1 MEIPTEVQA
10 GAELHS
16 LRKSSIR
23 KLDWSTFLI
32 SGGFFL
38 LFLIVALI
46 DLKTLSN
53 LIDSAFS
60 WSTHYFGLYW
70 QVLMLLTFASSLY
83 IGFTRIG
90 RVRLGGVNHKP
101 TISTFNWVSM
111 IMCALLAG
119 GGAFWAAA
127 EPLMHFL
134 TPPPYFSAVAHT
146 DSAAIAALAQS
157 FLHWGFMAWAV
168 LGSLLTVVYMYLHY
182 EKKLP
187 LMPRTLLY
195 PLLGERALKG
205 PIAVLADATAIIAVV
220 AGTIGPVGF
229 LGLQIAFV
237 LHSVWGVP
245 DTITTQAM
253 VILSVTTIYTLSCV
267 IGLGGLRLVS
277 KVHVWLM
284 LGLAAFLF
292 IFGPTLFLSET
303 FVQSLAL
310 HVTSFF
316 QTALYRDD
324 SKWLNGWTLFY
335 WGWFI
340 GYAPM
345 MGIYVAKVSRGRTI
359 REVVCLLSVAAPLIT
374 MVWFTLVGGTGIG
387 IELHSPGSV
396 VSHGVQPQALLLG
409 VAQAMPLPNVISALF
424 LFLSFFSVVTSAG
437 SMSYTVAMAISTDHG
452 ESPTWLRV
460 FWAAGMGLVGATLI
474 TLGEGGVSALQSFIV
489 ITAVPVSILIL
500 PAVWDAVRIAR
511 QMARDQGVI

>member
-1 MEIPTEVQA
+1 MEIPSEINAGLDTPARRNSPA
-10 GAELHS
+10 GALNW
-16 LRKSSIR
+16 SIF
-23 KLDWSTFLI
+23 WI

-38 LFLIVALI
+38 LFLVIALI
-46 DLKTLSN
+46 DLKTLSL
-53 LIDSAFS
+53 LIGNAFA
-60 WSTHYFGLYW
+60 WSTRYFGMYW
-70 QVLMLLTFASSLY
+70 QVLMLLTFAASLY
-83 IGFTRIG
+83 IGFTRLG
-90 RVRLGGVNHKP
+90 RVRLGGVTHKP
-101 TISTFNWVSM
+101 SISTFNWVSM

-127 EPLMHFL
+127 EPMMHFL
-134 TPPPYFSAVAHT
+134 APPPYFGVVAKT
-146 DSAAIAALAQS
+146 GPAGVAALSQS

-168 LGSLLTVVYMYLHY
+168 LGSLLTVVYMYLHH
-182 EKKLP
+182 EKNLP

-195 PLLGERALKG
+195 PLLGKRALKG
-205 PIAVLADATAIIAVV
+205 PIAVFADASAIIAVV

-245 DTITTQAM
+245 NTIMVQAM
-253 VILSVTTIYTLSCV
+253 VILSVTVIYTLSCV

-303 FVQSLAL
+303 FAQSLAL

-316 QTALYRDD
+316 QTAVYRDD
-324 SKWLNGWTLFY
+324 NAWLNSWTLFY

-359 REVVCLLSVAAPLIT
+359 REVITLMSVAAPLIT

-387 IELHSPGSV
+387 VELQSPGSV
-396 VSHGVQPQALLLG
+396 ISHGVQPEALLLG
-409 VAQAMPLPNVISALF
+409 VAQSMPLPNLISALF

-437 SMSYTVAMAISTDHG
+437 SMSYTVAMAISSDQG
-452 ESPTWLRV
+452 ESPAWLRV
-460 FWAAGMGLVGATLI
+460 FWGAGMGLVGATLI

-500 PAVWDAVRIAR
+500 PAVWDSIRIAR

>member
-1 MEIPTEVQA
+1 MEIPTQAQA
-10 GAELHS
+10 GPEVYAPGQTRPGS
-16 LRKSSIR
+16 
-23 KLDWSTFLI
+23 LDWSTFWI

-38 LFLIVALI
+38 LFLVIALI
-46 DLKTLSN
+46 DLKTLST
-53 LIDSAFS
+53 LIDSAFA
-60 WSTHYFGLYW
+60 WSTHFFGLYW

-90 RVRLGGVNHKP
+90 RVKLGGVTCKP
-101 TISTFNWVSM
+101 SISTFNWVSM

-127 EPLMHFL
+127 EPLMHFIS
-134 TPPPYFSAVAHT
+134 PPPYFGALAHT
-146 DSAAIAALAQS
+146 DSAAVAALSQS

-182 EKKLP
+182 EKNLP

-205 PIAVLADATAIIAVV
+205 PIAVLADASAIIAVV

-253 VILSVTTIYTLSCV
+253 VILAVTTIYTLSCV

-292 IFGPTLFLSET
+292 IFGPTLFLSQT
-303 FVQSLAL
+303 YVQGLAQ
-310 HVTSFF
+310 HVTHFF

-345 MGIYVAKVSRGRTI
+345 MAIYVARVSRGRSI
-359 REVVCLLSVAAPLIT
+359 REVVGLLSVAAPLIT

-387 IELHSPGSV
+387 LELQSPGSV
-396 VSHGVQPQALLLG
+396 ISHGTQPEALLLG
-409 VAQAMPLPNVISALF
+409 VAQAMPLPNLISALF

-437 SMSYTVAMAISTDHG
+437 SMSYTVAMAISTQPG

-474 TLGEGGVSALQSFIV
+474 TLGQGGVSALQSFIV
-489 ITAVPVSILIL
+489 ITAVPVSLLIL
-500 PAVWDAVRIAR
+500 PSVWDAVRIAR

>member
-1 MEIPTEVQA
+1 MEIPGEINA
-10 GAELHS
+10 GIKTAARHNS
-16 LRKSSIR
+16 PADA
-23 KLDWSTFLI
+23 LDWSIFWI

-38 LFLIVALI
+38 LFLVIALI
-46 DLKTLSN
+46 DLDTLSS
-53 LIDSAFS
+53 LIGTAFS
-60 WSTHYFGLYW
+60 WSTRFFGLYW
-70 QVLMLLTFASSLY
+70 QVLMLATFAASLY
-83 IGFTRIG
+83 IGYSRLG
-90 RVRLGGVNHKP
+90 RVRLGGVTHRP
-101 TISTFNWVSM
+101 SISTFNWVSM

-127 EPLMHFL
+127 EPMMHFI
-134 TPPPYFSAVAHT
+134 TPPPYFGVVAKT
-146 DSAAIAALAQS
+146 APAGVAALSQS

-168 LGSLLTVVYMYLHY
+168 LGSLLTVVYMYLHH
-182 EKKLP
+182 EKNLP

-195 PLLGERALKG
+195 PLLGKRALKG
-205 PIAVLADATAIIAVV
+205 PIAVFADASAIIAVV

-229 LGLQIAFV
+229 LGLQISFV

-245 DTITTQAM
+245 NTIMVQSM
-253 VILSVTTIYTLSCV
+253 VILAVTVIYTLSCV

-303 FVQSLAL
+303 FAQSLAL

-316 QTALYRDD
+316 QTAMYRDD
-324 SKWLNGWTLFY
+324 SSWLNGWTLFY

-359 REVVCLLSVAAPLIT
+359 REVITLMSVAAPVIT
-374 MVWFTLVGGTGIG
+374 MIWFTLVGGTGIG
-387 IELHSPGSV
+387 VELQSPGSV
-396 VSHGVQPQALLLG
+396 ISHGVQPEALLLG
-409 VAQAMPLPNVISALF
+409 VAQSMPMPNLISALF

-437 SMSYTVAMAISTDHG
+437 SMSYTVAMAVSRGEG
-452 ESPTWLRV
+452 ESPAWLRV
-460 FWAAGMGLVGATLI
+460 FWGAGMGLVGATLI
-474 TLGEGGVSALQSFIV
+474 TLGQGGVSALQSFIV
-489 ITAVPVSILIL
+489 ITAVPVSLLIL
-500 PAVWDAVRIAR
+500 PSVWDAIRIAR
-511 QMARDQGVI
+511 QMAREQGVN

>member
-1 MEIPTEVQA
+1 MEIPTEAQA
-10 GAELHS
+10 GTELYP
-16 LRKSSIR
+16 LRKGSIG
-23 KLDWSTFLI
+23 KLDWSTFWI

-38 LFLIVALI
+38 LFLIIALI

-53 LIDSAFS
+53 LINSAFS

-83 IGFTRIG
+83 IGFTGIG
-90 RVRLGGVNHKP
+90 RVRLGGVNQKP

-134 TPPPYFSAVAHT
+134 TPPPYFSAAAHT
-146 DSAAIAALAQS
+146 DSAAVAALSQS

-168 LGSLLTVVYMYLHY
+168 LGSLLTVVYMYLHH

-195 PLLGERALKG
+195 PLLGEKALKG
-205 PIAVLADATAIIAVV
+205 PIAVLADASAIIAVV

-237 LHSVWGVP
+237 LHSVWGIP

-253 VILSVTTIYTLSCV
+253 VILAVTTIYTLSCV

-292 IFGPTLFLSET
+292 VFGPTLFLSES
-303 FVQSLAL
+303 FVQGLAL

-345 MGIYVAKVSRGRTI
+345 MGIYVAKVSRGRSI

-396 VSHGVQPQALLLG
+396 VSHGIQPEALLLG

>member
-1 MEIPTEVQA
+1 MEIPSELKA
-10 GAELHS
+10 GINTRSPRERADGA
-16 LRKSSIR
+16 
-23 KLDWSTFLI
+23 LDWPIFWI

-38 LFLIVALI
+38 LFLVIALI
-46 DLKTLSN
+46 DLKTLSS
-53 LIDSAFS
+53 LIGHAFA

-70 QVLMLLTFASSLY
+70 QVLMVLTFAASLY
-83 IGFTRIG
+83 IGFSRLG
-90 RVRLGGVNHKP
+90 RVRLGGVNHTP
-101 TISTFNWVSM
+101 SISTFNWMSM

-127 EPLMHFL
+127 EPMMHFL
-134 TPPPYFSAVAHT
+134 APPPYFGAMPRT
-146 DSAAIAALAQS
+146 DAAGVAALSQS

-168 LGSLLTVVYMYLHY
+168 LGSLLTVVYMYLHH
-182 EKKLP
+182 EKNLP

-205 PIAVLADATAIIAVV
+205 PIAVFADASAIIAVV

-245 DTITTQAM
+245 DTLMVQAM
-253 VILSVTTIYTLSCV
+253 VILVVTVIYTLSCV

-292 IFGPTLFLSET
+292 VFGPTLFLSET
-303 FVQSLAL
+303 FAQSLAV
-310 HVTSFF
+310 HITDFF
-316 QTALYRDD
+316 QTALYRGDD
-324 SKWLNGWTLFY
+324 SWLNSWTLFY

-345 MGIYVAKVSRGRTI
+345 MGIYVAKVSRGRSI
-359 REVVCLLSVAAPLIT
+359 REVITLMSVAAPLIT
-374 MVWFTLVGGTGIG
+374 MLWFTLVGGTGIG
-387 IELHSPGSV
+387 TELQSPGSV
-396 VSHGVQPQALLLG
+396 IGHGVQPQALLLG
-409 VAQAMPLPNVISALF
+409 VAQSMPLPNLICALF

-437 SMSYTVAMAISTDHG
+437 SMSYTVAMAISSNRD
-452 ESPTWLRV
+452 ESPAWLRV
-460 FWAAGMGLVGATLI
+460 FWGAGMGLVGATLI
-474 TLGEGGVSALQSFIV
+474 TLGEGGISALQSFIV
-489 ITAVPVSILIL
+489 ITAVPVSLLIL
-500 PAVWDAVRIAR
+500 PAVWDSIRIAR
-511 QMARDQGVI
+511 QMARDQGVF

>member
-1 MEIPTEVQA
+1 MEIPTEVLV
-10 GAELHS
+10 GSEPCT
-16 LRKSSIR
+16 LRKSAIG
-23 KLDWSTFLI
+23 KLDWSTFWI

-38 LFLIVALI
+38 LFLIIALI
-46 DLKTLSN
+46 DLKTLSG
-53 LIDSAFS
+53 LIGGAFS
-60 WSTHYFGLYW
+60 WGTHYFGLYW

-83 IGFTRIG
+83 IGFSRVG
-90 RVRLGGVNHKP
+90 RVRLGGVNSTP
-101 TISTFNWVSM
+101 SMSTFNWVSM

-127 EPLMHFL
+127 EPLSHFMK
-134 TPPPYFSAVAHT
+134 PAPYFGVAAQSAPAAVA
-146 DSAAIAALAQS
+146 ALSQS

-205 PIAVLADATAIIAVV
+205 PIAVIADASAIIAVV

-253 VILSVTTIYTLSCV
+253 VILAVTTIYTLSCV
-267 IGLGGLRLVS
+267 VGLGGLRLVS

-303 FVQSLAL
+303 FVQGLAL

-324 SKWLNGWTLFY
+324 SQWLNSWTLFY

-345 MGIYVAKVSRGRTI
+345 MGIYVARVSRGRSI
-359 REVVCLLSVAAPLIT
+359 REVVGLLSVAAPLIT

-387 IELHSPGSV
+387 LELSSPDSV
-396 VSHGVQPQALLLG
+396 VSHGVQPEALLLG
-409 VAQAMPLPNVISALF
+409 VAQAMPMPTLISALF

-460 FWAAGMGLVGATLI
+460 FWAVGMGVVGAILI
-474 TLGEGGVSALQSFIV
+474 TLGEGGITALQSFIV

-500 PAVWDAVRIAR
+500 PSVWDAVRIAR